1 MNNLSKR
8 SFEKEK
14 DLPFKKDM
22 YPCHG
27 VAREFDELNKEN
39 KNILRLS
46 KYGDSLLTKF
56 ITQNAK
62 RENSLRQKEKDL
74 WEYLHSKPPLNLKQ
88 GKPSNHIKTE
98 FSIPPQDYAHSFRVT
113 KKKPFLQGPLRIPK
127 KDGDYSTPS
136 KDIF

>member
-56 ITQNAK
+56 ITQNTK

-74 WEYLHSKPPLNLKQ
+74 WEYVEFQN
-88 GKPSNHIKTE
+88 GKERDKRGKLESGWDSE
-98 FSIPPQDYAHSFRVT
+98 
-113 KKKPFLQGPLRIPK
+113 
-127 KDGDYSTPS
+127 
-136 KDIF
+136 